1 MSEYFEIPRLEYGP
15 VKYDLRPMTSNGPG
29 NIDNIQNWYL
39 GMTGYDFPRSIY
51 IKEFEFLKNLVKQYD
66 LKNGYE
72 CATAFGVSAIALGL
86 GFKETGGH
94 LITMDAYI
102 EESTEILQNDYL
114 DHHRYEGPNRK
125 SDAMGYKSAKY
136 LVEYF
141 RLKNIIKVE
150 VGYSP
155 DDIATVLSKHIDNK
169 LDFVFIDAG
178 HYPEQLIKDL
188 AGIIPFLDD
197 EYVIALHD
205 CYPQLITPE
214 VEQFLKDSFG
224 KNVEVVVSWP
234 HGYNLGL
241 IINKEKPV
249 L

>member
-1 MSEYFEIPRLEYGP
+1 MSEYLEIPRLECGP
-15 VKYDLRPMTSNGPG
+15 VRYDLRPMTFTGPG
-29 NIDNIQNWYL
+29 DADNIQNWYL

-51 IKEFEFLKNLVKQYD
+51 IKEFEYLKNLVKEYD

-72 CATAFGVSAIALGL
+72 CATAFGVSAVALGL

-102 EESTEILQNDYL
+102 EEVNESENNDAWNRY
-114 DHHRYEGPNRK
+114 RYEGPNRVT
-125 SDAMGYKSAKY
+125 DAMGYKSAKY

-141 RLKNIIKVE
+141 RLKDTVKIEI
-150 VGYSP
+150 GYSP
-155 DDIATVLSKHIDNK
+155 NDIAMVLSKHINTK

-188 AGIIPFLDD
+188 EGIIPFLDD

-205 CYPQLITPE
+205 CYPFMITPT
-214 VEQFLKDSFG
+214 VEEFIINKFG
-224 KNVEVVVSWP
+224 KNIHLALMWP
-234 HGYNLGL
+234 DGYNMGV
-241 IINKEKPV
+241 IINKRKS
-249 L
+249 